1 MEQKASSSNEEIAN
15 ERNHEDSIMSIF
27 DATANAL
34 NSQVHEQQVR
44 ERVDNFCGV
53 PRHDI
58 ILPLSADTLVPNSK
72 Y

>member
-44 ERVDNFCGV
+44 ERVDNFC
-53 PRHDI
+53 
-58 ILPLSADTLVPNSK
+58 
-72 Y
+72 